1 MVPGF
6 QGAEARFRLRGNSG
20 HSAHP
25 LERQG
30 ALPADRFR
38 VAAAQV
44 HALAASASLRSRD
57 RGGVGQAEFPQEGRG
72 LRPAF
77 APERNANG
85 GSASSSTTVPLRHRQ
100 VRKAQKTRIQLRAVK
115 RIRFTLNH
123 IKDERHVMIGI
134 KFIKVQPTTYL
145 LQYRGGKIV
154 REGLGLSF
162 FYYGPTTS
170 LVAVPVAST
179 DTPFIF
185 QETTADFQ
193 AVTIQGQVTYRISE
207 PKRLAA
213 LLNYTLEKDGDTY
226 VSEDPEKLPE
236 RVIHVIN
243 VIARAELQKL
253 PLREAIRASDTLVQ
267 AVKAR
272 LVAAEEITSLGL
284 EVLGLSILAIKPTP
298 ETARALE
305 ADTRE
310 RLFREADEATYAR
323 RNSAVEQERAIKE
336 NELNTEIAVETKKR
350 QIRETQMDA
359 ERAVQEKEGL
369 LKKEA
374 LETNIGLEE
383 RRKNMVALAADN
395 AKAEADARAY
405 GVSSTMKALGSA
417 DTKILQALAST
428 GMRPEQLIAFAF
440 QELAGKAEKIGQL
453 NISPDLL
460 RELLTPQPARK

>member
-1 MVPGF
+1 
-6 QGAEARFRLRGNSG
+6 
-20 HSAHP
+20 
-25 LERQG
+25 
-30 ALPADRFR
+30 
-38 VAAAQV
+38 
-44 HALAASASLRSRD
+44 
-57 RGGVGQAEFPQEGRG
+57 
-72 LRPAF
+72 
-77 APERNANG
+77 
-85 GSASSSTTVPLRHRQ
+85 
-100 VRKAQKTRIQLRAVK
+100 
-115 RIRFTLNH
+115 
-123 IKDERHVMIGI
+123 MIGI

-185 QETTADFQ
+185 QKTTADFQ

-253 PLREAIRASDTLVQ
+253 PLREAIRASDTLAQ

-305 ADTRE
+305 AETRE
-310 RLFREADEATYAR
+310 QLFREADEAVYAR
-323 RNSAVEQERAIKE
+323 RNSAVEQERAIKG
-336 NELNTEIAVETKKR
+336 NELNTEIAVENKKR
-350 QIRETQMDA
+350 QIRETQMEA
-359 ERAVQEKEGL
+359 ERTVQEKKHL
-369 LKKEA
+369 VLKEA
-374 LETNIGLEE
+374 LEANIGMED
-383 RRKNMVALAADN
+383 RRKSLVALAGEN

-417 DTKILQALAST
+417 DAKILQALATT
-428 GMRPEQLIAFAF
+428 GMKPEQLIAFAF
-440 QELAGKAEKIGQL
+440 QELAARADKIGQL

>member
-1 MVPGF
+1 
-6 QGAEARFRLRGNSG
+6 
-20 HSAHP
+20 
-25 LERQG
+25 
-30 ALPADRFR
+30 
-38 VAAAQV
+38 
-44 HALAASASLRSRD
+44 
-57 RGGVGQAEFPQEGRG
+57 
-72 LRPAF
+72 
-77 APERNANG
+77 
-85 GSASSSTTVPLRHRQ
+85 
-100 VRKAQKTRIQLRAVK
+100 
-115 RIRFTLNH
+115 
-123 IKDERHVMIGI
+123 MIGI

-253 PLREAIRASDTLVQ
+253 PRREAIRASDTLVQ

-305 ADTRE
+305 AETRE
-310 RLFREADEATYAR
+310 QLFREADEAVYAR

-336 NELNTEIAVETKKR
+336 NELNTEIAVENKKR
-350 QIRETQMDA
+350 QIRETQMEA
-359 ERAVQEKEGL
+359 ERTVQEKKHL
-369 LKKEA
+369 VLKEA
-374 LETNIGLEE
+374 LEANIGMED
-383 RRKNMVALAADN
+383 RRKSLVALAGEN

-405 GVSSTMKALGSA
+405 GVSSIMKALGSA
-417 DTKILQALAST
+417 DAKILQALATT
-428 GMRPEQLIAFAF
+428 GMKPEQLIAFAF
-440 QELAGKAEKIGQL
+440 QELAGRADKIGQL